1 MNKGETDRKGDSE
14 TEREKEE
21 KGERKVREAKY

>member
-1 MNKGETDRKGDSE
+1 MNKGETDRKGESE
-14 TEREKEE
+14 TDREKEG